1 MRAIEKQSLQNF
13 VNQLS
18 TINAESDKAFEF
30 LQDRNGEINGNRWCS
45 AEMNYKELL
54 SAGYD
59 FTREYN
65 KYIECQGK
73 KDLMVELMRQLA
85 ELNFWK

>member
-1 MRAIEKQSLQNF
+1 MKAVEKQSLQRF

-18 TINAESDKAFEF
+18 TIREESDKAFEF
-30 LQDRNGEINGNRWCS
+30 LQDRNGEINGKRWCS
-45 AEMNYKELL
+45 AETNYKELL
-54 SAGYD
+54 AAGYD
-59 FTREYN
+59 YTREYN

-73 KDLMVELMRQLA
+73 EDLMMDLMRELA